1 MPLFYNIEWYGF
13 IKDGTIKYFYLRDS
27 LQNIIAII
35 DSTGNLVVRY
45 NYTAYGLCTI
55 TYNSEGIAEIN
66 PFRYKGYY
74 YDNESGM
81 YYCNS
86 RYYVPEWCRWLTP
99 DSPSFLQPESLNG
112 MNLFAYCGNDPV
124 NRIDPNGNFPFLIA
138 AILVASTVIGATI
151 GGIKAKKKMENTGN
165 YSADTPSLE
174 ILKGIAIG
182 ATIGLAAGGAAIA
195 LGAVVKGAVW
205 GMVLGKSLSTAMF
218 LGTTATKAF
227 AIGALAFDFTAFV
240 AAPLIGVKMEGIEI
254 DAPSNPIS
262 KPGPTAPGY
271 AMSRDLLNH
280 Y

>member
-1 MPLFYNIEWYGF
+1 MLVSIVEL
-13 IKDGTIKYFYLRDS
+13 DGVSYYYVRNLLGDVIG
-27 LQNIIAII
+27 II
-35 DSTGNLVVRY
+35 DSTGDLVVKY
-45 NYTAYGLCTI
+45 NYKAYGECTI

-124 NRIDPNGNFPFLIA
+124 NKVDASGNFPFLIV
-138 AILVASTVIGATI
+138 AILVASTFIGATI
-151 GGIKAKKKMENTGN
+151 GGIKAKKKMETTGN

-280 Y
+280 F

>member
-1 MPLFYNIEWYGF
+1 
-13 IKDGTIKYFYLRDS
+13 
-27 LQNIIAII
+27 
-35 DSTGNLVVRY
+35 
-45 NYTAYGLCTI
+45 
-55 TYNSEGIAEIN
+55 
-66 PFRYKGYY
+66 
-74 YDNESGM
+74 M

-112 MNLFAYCGNDPV
+112 MNLFAYCCNDPV

-151 GGIKAKKKMENTGN
+151 GGIKAKKKMETTGN

-280 Y
+280 F